1 MMTNIFLCKPMLPAF
16 TAGEIF
22 GQEGTYGILEM
33 LLRRSCFLHYSK
45 KCSARYQPLLC
56 LQKFSCMLLLAFLIF
71 PASASGAER
80 DWSIGVYAG
89 QYYDTEPAG
98 FSQGKAGYLDQYI
111 VAVTASKTVWR
122 DQALPLSLELD
133 GMIGHQFG
141 LASLQEIAIAPAVRW
156 SGFPWNGTLQTDVR
170 VGPLGLSYTT
180 SVSPLERGPNGN
192 GSQTL
197 NFFFAEL
204 DFSLP
209 EIKSKKIFLRL
220 HHRCSS
226 YDLINNY
233 GANGEDFF
241 ALGYRQYY

>member
-1 MMTNIFLCKPMLPAF
+1 MMTDNFLRKHMLPAF

-22 GQEGTYGILEM
+22 GQEGTCGLLEM
-33 LLRRSCFLHYSK
+33 VLRRSCLLHYLNS
-45 KCSARYQPLLC
+45 CSARYQPLLC
-56 LQKFSCMLLLAFLIF
+56 LQKFCYLLLALLIF

-98 FSQGKAGYLDQYI
+98 FSQGKAGFLDQYI
-111 VAVTASKTVWR
+111 AAITASKTLWR
-122 DQALPLSLELD
+122 DQALPLSFEID
-133 GMIGHQFG
+133 GMLGHQFG
-141 LASLQEIAIAPAVRW
+141 LASLQEIAIAPVVSW
-156 SGFPWNGTLQTDVR
+156 SGFPWNATLQTDVR

-180 SVSPLERGPNGN
+180 SVSPLERGPSGN

-197 NFFFAEL
+197 NFFFVEL
-204 DFSLP
+204 GFSLP
-209 EIKSKKIFLRL
+209 EMKSKQIFMRL

-241 ALGYRQYY
+241 ALGYRLYY